1 LGVLIEVFA
10 EKGGEGVRGWLVSQ
24 VVNLTRCLQLVVKWG
39 VQQCLM
45 KKLIVSLAIV
55 AFATATGLAQA
66 QDDKPKRPAGAGG
79 GAARFSPE
87 ERLKMLTASLGLDQD
102 QQDKIKKIMEESRP
116 EMEKARALPQE
127 ERRAKLR
134 EITRAQNDKIVAV
147 LTPEQKEKYKTAM
160 ANRQNQGGG
169 DANAPKKEGDKAAD
183 ESKK

>member
-1 LGVLIEVFA
+1 
-10 EKGGEGVRGWLVSQ
+10 
-24 VVNLTRCLQLVVKWG
+24 
-39 VQQCLM
+39 
-45 KKLIVSLAIV
+45 
-55 AFATATGLAQA
+55 
-66 QDDKPKRPAGAGG
+66 
-79 GAARFSPE
+79 
-87 ERLKMLTASLGLDQD
+87 
-102 QQDKIKKIMEESRP
+102 
-116 EMEKARALPQE
+116 MEKARALPQE